1 MSDIQPITQW
11 APEVF
16 INMIAW
22 PREGVQ
28 TYVKYEDHVEAVEQ
42 AKKRGYGKAE
52 YDLRMVGPD
61 SFDMGWHNGYDSG
74 YRAGLAALE
83 NLEKDLKN
91 FENIL
96 EYIKANKPEK
106 F

>member
-1 MSDIQPITQW
+1 MNEIQKW
-11 APEVF
+11 AVPSGYCGGKAWEVTAVS
-16 INMIAW
+16 M
-22 PREGVQ
+22 V
-28 TYVKYEDHVEAVEQ
+28 TYADHVKAVEE
-42 AKKRGYGKAE
+42 AKRSGYGKAE

-61 SFDMGWHNGYDSG
+61 SFDLGWHNGYDSG